1 MTGGAGRLGRRLVA
15 RLLEAGARE
24 VVVFGRRP
32 GSREGSRLRAFSG
45 DLLREADLDAALRGA
60 ATVFHLAAR
69 TVVEES
75 FRDPAAHFQTNAQG
89 TFELLAACRRQG
101 VGQVVFAS
109 TGHVYGAPLE
119 LPVPETHPTSPLSPY
134 AASKLAAE
142 AGLQAYARAFGLA
155 VEVARI
161 SNLYG
166 MGNPD
171 TVVDGA
177 LRQAARGEDLVVRHL
192 EPVRDFLHVD
202 DAVEGFLR
210 LAEAGGEPGCRIVNL
225 STGRGTSVRQML
237 QALVGVV
244 ATQGGP
250 ALAFRAGEGEG
261 ADAIRELVF
270 ANALLKTRTG
280 WEPKTTLEEGLGR
293 AWAAMAVGLRSER
306 GA

>member
-1 MTGGAGRLGRRLVA
+1 M
-15 RLLEAGARE
+15 
-24 VVVFGRRP
+24 VVFSRRP
-32 GSREGSRLRAFSG
+32 GGPDGPRLRSVSG
-45 DLLREADLDAALRGA
+45 DLLREADLDTALRGA

-69 TVVEES
+69 TAVEES

-89 TFELLAACRRQG
+89 TFELLAACRRQD
-101 VGQVVFAS
+101 VRQVVFAS

-177 LRQAARGEDLVVRHL
+177 LRRAARGEDLVVRHL

-225 STGRGTSVRQML
+225 STERGTSVRQML

-244 ATQGGP
+244 AAQGGP
-250 ALAFRAGEGEG
+250 ALAFRASDGESG
-261 ADAIRELVF
+261 DAIPELVF
-270 ANALLKTRTG
+270 ANGLLTKRTG
-280 WEPKTTLEEGLGR
+280 WAPAIALEEGLRR
-293 AWAAMAVGLRSER
+293 AWAQTGTNLRTD
-306 GA
+306 G